1 MAIQLS
7 FCSKIILPCAKY
19 SRRCAKFPNFAYF
32 ISHFMNTITELFNS
46 SVKQFSNNPLI
57 WEKAGGKYQST
68 TYAQAAELV
77 NHLAGGLMNIGL
89 QRGDKVVLYS
99 EGRTWWL
106 LSELAVIACGAV
118 SVPVSTR
125 IEEADDMFFRMKHS
139 ESSFIIISARFLEFV
154 RAIKKANGQTQKIII
169 LDLPNKVDIDLQSD
183 EFLLSNLLETGS
195 KCKGDTDVRLAD
207 IAAQV
212 SPDDEV
218 NICYTSGTTADPKG
232 ILLTHK
238 NYLTN
243 VHQSEAMF
251 DVTPDF
257 ITLLMLPWDH
267 SFGHTVGLYTLILK
281 GASMASV
288 DGGKSAIEALRNA
301 PINIKEIR
309 PYFLLSVP
317 ALAKNFKANI
327 EKGISDKG
335 KFASAL
341 FRFFL
346 NTGIRYHADGYNKGN
361 GLKCLLKPLVWL
373 GDKILFSKVRLAFG
387 GRLRYFVGG
396 GALLDAD
403 IQRFFNA
410 IGVPMYQGYG
420 LSEAS
425 PVISSNSPRG
435 FKIGSSGKPVPM
447 MDIIIADED
456 GHPLPTGQ
464 SGEIVI
470 RGGNVMKGY
479 WKNDQATRDTIV
491 DGWLHTGD
499 LGFMDQDG
507 YLHVKGRF
515 KSLLIAN
522 DGEKYS
528 PESLEEAMT
537 FHSEI
542 ISQIYLHNNQ
552 NPFTTALVYLNM
564 EKLKQ
569 KLVSA
574 GLSMNNEV
582 DRAGILDLITR
593 EINLLRTDP
602 VLSKQYPA
610 RWLPSIYC
618 LLEEGFNEKN
628 HLLNSTLKIV
638 RPKIEEAYK
647 DLFNMMYSADGKQ
660 KTEQYNIDLLE
671 KSLQ

>member
-1 MAIQLS
+1 
-7 FCSKIILPCAKY
+7 
-19 SRRCAKFPNFAYF
+19 
-32 ISHFMNTITELFNS
+32 MNTITALFNT
-46 SVKQFSNNPLI
+46 SVKQFGNNPLI
-57 WEKAGGKYQST
+57 WEKAGGEYQPT
-68 TYAQAAELV
+68 TYARAAELM

-89 QRGDKVVLYS
+89 KPNEKVVLYS

-125 IEEADDMFFRMKHS
+125 IEEADDMLFRMKHS
-139 ESSFIIISARFLEFV
+139 ESSFIIISARFLDFV
-154 RAIKKANGQTQKIII
+154 RAIKKENGQTQKVII
-169 LDLPNKVDIDLQSD
+169 LDLPNTVDIDLQPD
-183 EFLLSNLLETGS
+183 EFLLSQLLETGS
-195 KCKGDTDVRLAD
+195 RCEEDTNIKLAE
-207 IAAQV
+207 IAAKT

-281 GASMASV
+281 GASMAAV
-288 DGGKSAIEALRNA
+288 DGGKSAMEALRNA
-301 PINIKEIR
+301 PINIKEVR

-327 EKGISDKG
+327 EKGIADKG
-335 KFASAL
+335 KFAAAL

-346 NTGIRYHADGYNKGN
+346 STSIRYHDDGYNKGK
-361 GLKCLLKPLVWL
+361 GIKCLLKPLVWL
-373 GDKILFSKVRLAFG
+373 GDKMLFSKVRMAFG

-425 PVISSNSPRG
+425 PVISSNSPRA

-447 MDIIIADED
+447 MEIYIADEND
-456 GHPLPTGQ
+456 KKLAVGQ

-479 WKNDQATRDTIV
+479 WKNEQATKDTIV

-499 LGFMDQDG
+499 LGYLDADG
-507 YLHVKGRF
+507 FLYLQGRY

-552 NPFTTALVYLNM
+552 NPFTTALVYLNA

-569 KLVSA
+569 KLMSG
-574 GLSMNNEV
+574 GLSISNED
-582 DRAGILDLITR
+582 DRAGILDLITK

-618 LLEEGFNEKN
+618 LLEDGFNEKN
-628 HLLNSTLKIV
+628 HLLNSTMKIV
-638 RPKIEEAYK
+638 RPKIEDAYK
-647 DLFNMMYSADGKQ
+647 DLFNMMYSPEGKQ
-660 KTEQYNIDLLE
+660 KAEQYNVQLLG
-671 KSLQ
+671 KSFK

>member
-1 MAIQLS
+1 
-7 FCSKIILPCAKY
+7 
-19 SRRCAKFPNFAYF
+19 
-32 ISHFMNTITELFNS
+32 MNTITELFHT
-46 SVKQFSNNPLI
+46 SVTKYGNNPLI
-57 WEKAGGKYQST
+57 WEKADGIYGATSYSEAA
-68 TYAQAAELV
+68 AQV
-77 NHLAGGLMNIGL
+77 HHLAGGLLDIGL
-89 QRGDKVVLYS
+89 KPQDKVVLYS

-125 IEEADDMFFRMKHS
+125 IEEAEELLFRMKHS
-139 ESSFIIISARFLEFV
+139 ESSFIIISARFLDFIRE
-154 RAIKKANGQTQKIII
+154 IKNKYGQTQKVII
-169 LDLPNKVDIDLQSD
+169 LDLPNPVNVELQPD
-183 EFLLSNLLETGS
+183 EYLLSSLVVAGAKKVN
-195 KCKGDTDVRLAD
+195 DTQEKLDK
-207 IAAQV
+207 IAKAV

-243 VHQSEAMF
+243 VQQSEAMF

-281 GASMASV
+281 GASMAAV

-301 PINIKEIR
+301 PINIKEIK
-309 PYFLLSVP
+309 PFFLLSVP
-317 ALAKNFKANI
+317 ALARNFKANI
-327 EKGISDKG
+327 EKGISDRG
-335 KFASAL
+335 RLASAM

-346 NTGIRYHADGYNKGN
+346 STSIRYHADGYNAGS
-361 GLKCLLKPLVWL
+361 GLKFMLRPLVWL
-373 GDKILFSKVRLAFG
+373 GDRILFSKVRIAFG
-387 GRLRYFVGG
+387 GRLKYFVGG

-447 MDIIIADED
+447 MEIFIADD
-456 GHPLPTGQ
+456 NGNPLPTGH

-479 WKNDQATRDTIV
+479 WKNEQATSETIV

-499 LGFMDQDG
+499 LGYLDKDG
-507 YLHVKGRF
+507 YLYVNGRF

-542 ISQIYLHNNQ
+542 IDQTYLHNNQ
-552 NPFTTALVYLNM
+552 NPFTTALVHLNT
-564 EKLKQ
+564 EKLKH
-569 KLVSA
+569 LLHSA
-574 GLSMNNEV
+574 GLSISNKN
-582 DRAGILDLITR
+582 DHAKILEKITHQ
-593 EINLLRTDP
+593 INLLRTDP
-602 VLSKQYPA
+602 ALSKQYPA

-618 LLEEGFNEKN
+618 ILEEGFTEKN
-628 HLLNSTLKIV
+628 HLLNSTMKIV
-638 RPKIEEAYK
+638 RPKIESTFTA
-647 DLFNMMYSADGKQ
+647 LFDMMYGVDGKRM
-660 KTEQYNIDLLE
+660 TEEYNIRMLE
-671 KSLQ
+671 KLLMPVL

>member
-1 MAIQLS
+1 
-7 FCSKIILPCAKY
+7 
-19 SRRCAKFPNFAYF
+19 
-32 ISHFMNTITELFNS
+32 MNTITELFNT
-46 SVKQFSNNPLI
+46 SVKQFGNNPLI
-57 WEKAGGKYQST
+57 WEKADGQYVST
-68 TYAQAAELV
+68 SYSAASVLV

-89 QRGDKVVLYS
+89 KPGDKVVLYS

-106 LSELAVIACGAV
+106 LSELAVITCGAV

-125 IEEADDMFFRMKHS
+125 IEEAEEMLFRMRHS
-139 ESSFIIISARFLEFV
+139 ESSFIIISARFLDFM
-154 RAIKKANGQTQKIII
+154 RAIKKENGQSQKIII
-169 LDLPNKVDIDLQSD
+169 LDMPNPVNIDLQAG
-183 EFLLSNLLETGS
+183 EYLLSSLVATGASLESETKTKLS
-195 KCKGDTDVRLAD
+195 A
-207 IAAQV
+207 IAAAV

-281 GASMASV
+281 GASMAAV
-288 DGGKSAIEALRNA
+288 DGGKSAMEALRNA

-335 KFASAL
+335 KTASAL
-341 FRFFL
+341 FNFFL
-346 NTGIRYHADGYNKGN
+346 NSSIRYHADGYNKGK
-361 GLKCLLKPLVWL
+361 GLRFLLKPLVWL

-435 FKIGSSGKPVPM
+435 FKIGSSGKPVPD

-456 GHPLPTGQ
+456 GKPLPTGQ

-479 WKNDQATRDTIV
+479 WKNEQATKETIV

-499 LGFMDQDG
+499 LGYLDKDG
-507 YLHVKGRF
+507 YLYVKGRF

-552 NPFTTALVYLNM
+552 NPFTTALVYLNS

-569 KLVSA
+569 RLGAA
-574 GLSMNNEV
+574 GLAIGNEEH
-582 DRAGILDLITR
+582 RAGILEIISK
-593 EINLLRTDP
+593 EINHLRTDP
-602 VLSKQYPA
+602 VLSRQYPA

-618 LLEEGFNEKN
+618 ILEDGFNEKN

-638 RPKIEEAYK
+638 RPKIETAYK
-647 DLFNMMYSADGKQ
+647 ALFDMMYGPEGKK
-660 KTEQYNIDLLE
+660 KTEEYNIGMLE
-671 KSLQ
+671 KTLR

>member
-1 MAIQLS
+1 
-7 FCSKIILPCAKY
+7 
-19 SRRCAKFPNFAYF
+19 
-32 ISHFMNTITELFNS
+32 MNTITELFDT
-46 SVKQFSNNPLI
+46 SVRQFGNNPLI
-57 WEKAGGKYQST
+57 WEKADGRYVST
-68 TYAQAAELV
+68 TYTEASVLV

-89 QRGDKVVLYS
+89 QPADKVVLYS

-125 IEEADDMFFRMKHS
+125 IEEADEMLFRMQHS
-139 ESSFIIISARFLEFV
+139 ESKFIIISARFLDFV
-154 RAIKKANGQTQKIII
+154 RAIKKENGQTHKIII
-169 LDLPNKVDIDLQSD
+169 LDLPNKANIDLQSD
-183 EFLLSNLLETGS
+183 EFLLGNLLEIGS
-195 KCKGDTDVRLAD
+195 KCEKDTITTLAD
-207 IAAQV
+207 IAAKT

-281 GASMASV
+281 GASMAAV
-288 DGGKSAIEALRNA
+288 DGGKSAMEALRNA

-327 EKGISDKG
+327 EKGITDKG
-335 KFASAL
+335 KFASVL
-341 FRFFL
+341 FTFFL
-346 NTGIRYHADGYNKGN
+346 NTSIRYHADGYNKGK
-361 GLKCLLKPLVWL
+361 GLRFLLKPLVWL
-373 GDKILFSKVRLAFG
+373 GDQILFSKVRLAFG

-425 PVISSNSPRG
+425 PVISSNCPRG

-447 MDIIIADED
+447 MEIIIADED
-456 GHPLPTGQ
+456 SKPLPTGQ
-464 SGEIVI
+464 SGEILI

-479 WKNDQATRDTIV
+479 WKNEQATKETIV

-499 LGFMDQDG
+499 LGYLDDDG

-528 PESLEEAMT
+528 PESLEEAMVY
-537 FHSEI
+537 HSDI

-552 NPFTTALVYLNM
+552 NPFTTALVFLNF

-569 KLVSA
+569 KLAAV
-574 GLSMNNEV
+574 GLSIGNEGH
-582 DRAGILDLITR
+582 RTGILELITK

-602 VLSKQYPA
+602 VLSRQYPS

-618 LLEEGFNEKN
+618 IIEDGFNEKN

-638 RPKIEEAYK
+638 RPKIEATFK
-647 DLFNMMYSADGKQ
+647 GLFDMMYGQEGKK
-660 KTEQYNIDLLE
+660 KTDDYNMAILE
-671 KSLQ
+671 KTQQ

>member
-1 MAIQLS
+1 
-7 FCSKIILPCAKY
+7 
-19 SRRCAKFPNFAYF
+19 
-32 ISHFMNTITELFNS
+32 MNTITELFYS
-46 SVKQFSNNPLI
+46 SVAHFGNNPLI
-57 WEKAGGKYQST
+57 WEKINGEYSAT
-68 TYAQAAELV
+68 TYSEASVQMEY
-77 NHLAGGLMNIGL
+77 LAGGLMNIGL
-89 QRGDKVVLYS
+89 KPDDKVVLYS

-125 IEEADDMFFRMKHS
+125 IEEAEEMLFRMKHS
-139 ESSFIIISARFLEFV
+139 ESNFIIIPARFIEFV
-154 RAIKKANGQTQKIII
+154 RRIKVDFDQKQKVIV
-169 LDLPNKVDIDLQSD
+169 LDLPNPVSVDLQ
-183 EFLLSNLLETGS
+183 EGEYLLSDLVAAGAEREAATKAEL
-195 KCKGDTDVRLAD
+195 KK
-207 IAAQV
+207 IASSV
-212 SPDDEV
+212 SPDDVV

-243 VHQSEAMF
+243 VNQSEAMF

-281 GASMASV
+281 GASMAAV
-288 DGGKSAIEALRNA
+288 DGGKSPMEALRNA

-335 KFASAL
+335 KVAAAL
-341 FRFFL
+341 FSFFL
-346 NTGIRYHADGYNKGN
+346 NISIRYHADGYNKGR
-361 GLKCLLKPLVWL
+361 GLKILLKPLVWL
-373 GDKILFSKVRLAFG
+373 GDKLLFSKVRMAFG

-425 PVISSNSPRG
+425 PVISSNSPHA

-447 MDIIIADED
+447 MEIIIADED
-456 GHPLPTGQ
+456 GKPLPVGQ

-470 RGGNVMKGY
+470 KGGNVMKGY
-479 WKNDQATRDTIV
+479 WKNDQATKDTIV

-499 LGFMDQDG
+499 LGYLDTDG
-507 YLHVKGRF
+507 FLFVKGRY

-528 PESLEEAMT
+528 PELLEEAMT
-537 FHSEI
+537 SHSPI
-542 ISQIYLHNNQ
+542 ISQIFLHNNQ
-552 NPFTTALVYLNM
+552 NPFTTALVFLNS
-564 EKLKQ
+564 EKLIH
-569 KLVSA
+569 KLSIS
-574 GLSMNNEV
+574 GLSVANPEH
-582 DRAGILDLITR
+582 RAGILDIVTK

-610 RWLPSIYC
+610 RWLPSIFC
-618 LLEEGFNEKN
+618 ILEEGFNEKN
-628 HLLNSTLKIV
+628 HLLNSTMKIV
-638 RPKIEEAYK
+638 RPKIETAFSP
-647 DLFNMMYSADGKQ
+647 LFEMMYGPEGKK
-660 KTEQYNIDLLE
+660 KTEEYNIGMLE
-671 KSLQ
+671 KTLK

>member
-1 MAIQLS
+1 
-7 FCSKIILPCAKY
+7 
-19 SRRCAKFPNFAYF
+19 
-32 ISHFMNTITELFNS
+32 MNTITALFNT
-46 SVKQFSNNPLI
+46 SVKQFGNNPLI
-57 WEKAGGKYQST
+57 WEKAGGEYQPT
-68 TYAQAAELV
+68 TYARAAELM

-89 QRGDKVVLYS
+89 KPNEKVVLYS

-125 IEEADDMFFRMKHS
+125 IEEAEDMLFRMKHS
-139 ESSFIIISARFLEFV
+139 ESKYIIISARFLDFI
-154 RAIKKANGQTQKIII
+154 RQLKSDYGQKHKVII
-169 LDLPNKVDIDLQSD
+169 LDLPNKVDIDLQPD
-183 EFLLSNLLETGS
+183 EFLLSKLLETGS
-195 KCKGDTDVRLAD
+195 RCEKETNTKLAE
-207 IAAQV
+207 IAAKT

-243 VHQSEAMF
+243 VRQSEAMF

-281 GASMASV
+281 GASMAAV
-288 DGGKSAIEALRNA
+288 DGGKSAMEALRNA
-301 PINIKEIR
+301 PINIKEVR

-327 EKGISDKG
+327 EKGIADKG
-335 KFASAL
+335 KFAAAL

-346 NTGIRYHADGYNKGN
+346 STSIRYHADGYNKGKRF
-361 GLKCLLKPLVWL
+361 KCLLKPLVWL
-373 GDKILFSKVRLAFG
+373 GDKLLFSKVRMAFG
-387 GRLRYFVGG
+387 GRLKYFVGG

-425 PVISSNSPRG
+425 PVISSNSPRA

-447 MDIIIADED
+447 MEIYIADEND
-456 GHPLPTGQ
+456 KKLAVGQ

-479 WKNDQATRDTIV
+479 WKNEQATKDTIV

-499 LGFMDQDG
+499 LGYLDADG
-507 YLHVKGRF
+507 FLYLQGRY

-552 NPFTTALVYLNM
+552 NPFTTALVYLNA

-569 KLVSA
+569 KLASG
-574 GLSMNNEV
+574 GLSISNEG
-582 DRAGILDLITR
+582 DRAGILDLITK

-618 LLEEGFNEKN
+618 LLEDGFNEKN
-628 HLLNSTLKIV
+628 HLLNSTMKIV

-647 DLFNMMYSADGKQ
+647 DLFNMMYSPEGKQ
-660 KTEQYNIDLLE
+660 KAEQYNVQLLG
-671 KSLQ
+671 KSFK